1 MRPMGVPQ
9 SKKYQEKATV
19 RKIVWTI
26 VLIFI
31 LYSAYAILKPLGI
44 MYLFK
49 HSVDNICDE
58 KRLMDRNLDFN
69 PIVAEIR
76 TAANDWEK
84 QGLTMAEG
92 GITYRTLG
100 GINHITV
107 VYASEGSW
115 CSIPMHY
122 DWEDKYMSAKKRTGY

>member
-1 MRPMGVPQ
+1 MRPLGTPQ
-9 SKKYQEKATV
+9 SQKYQKKAST
-19 RKIVWTI
+19 RKIVWTV
-26 VLIFI
+26 VLIFV
-31 LYSAYAILKPLGI
+31 LYSVYAVLKPLAI

-58 KRLMDRNLDFN
+58 KRLMARKLDFN

-76 TAANDWEK
+76 TAANDWEG
-84 QGLTMAEG
+84 QGLTMGKG
-92 GITYRTLG
+92 GIAYRTVG

-107 VYASEGSW
+107 VYSTEGSW
-115 CSIPMHY
+115 LGVPMHY